1 MLWHASPVI
10 RRSVVLMAT
19 LLAGLALPARGQLTS
34 SDDREKP
41 ARLSIHPQGEPVPA
55 LKYQLLPTMLER
67 RPGNA
72 AVDYGKVTAERP
84 LFSDDAAREATSEL
98 WQAPLED
105 LKTPEVRERLDL
117 RAAFHTLDRAARRES
132 VDWQLPIRDEP
143 FYTILLPE
151 LQQMRSFGRLVA
163 ARARMQIADG
173 QYDDAVETLKTGYA
187 LSRHVAAGPTLIHA
201 LVGMAIA
208 DMMNRQIEDLIQQ
221 PGAPNLY
228 WALASLPRPFI
239 DIRGGMEAEKSALYF
254 SYPMLQDLERT
265 DRGKEYWADAL
276 QEFWREF
283 LKLSDSDADSFVG
296 QPVVVAALSLK
307 GYPLA
312 KQVLVEQGMPIE
324 KVEAMP
330 VPQVILLA
338 SIRLYERL
346 RDDHFK
352 WFYVPYGQHGDGLRQ
367 AEEQLNRYQEQQL
380 EIIPIASMLL
390 PALSAVRSTTVRSDR
405 QITALQAVEAIR
417 MHAARTGKLPA
428 ALAEVAP
435 PVPSDPVTGK
445 PFEYRLEGDTAHLEG
460 PILRD
465 RPLRVEITLAK

>member
-1 MLWHASPVI
+1 MLWHASPVF

-19 LLAGLALPARGQLTS
+19 LLAGFASPARGQLTS

-41 ARLSIHPQGEPVPA
+41 VRLTIHPQGEPLPA

-72 AVDYGKVTAERP
+72 AVDYGKVTAEQP
-84 LFSDDAAREATSEL
+84 SFFKEEFWEFANEL
-98 WQAPLED
+98 WNAPLAEF
-105 LKTPEVRERLDL
+105 KKPEVRERLDL
-117 RAAFHTLDRAARRES
+117 NVVFDTLDRAARRES
-132 VDWQLPIRDEP
+132 IDWQLPIREQP
-143 FYTILLPE
+143 FYSILLPE
-151 LQQMRSFGRLVA
+151 LQQTRSFGRLLA

-173 QYDDAVETLKTGYA
+173 RYDDAVETLKTGYA

-208 DMMNRQIEDLIQQ
+208 DMMDRQIEDLIQQ

-228 WALASLPRPFI
+228 WALAALPRPFI

-254 SYPMLQDLERT
+254 SYPMFQDLERT

-296 QPVVVAALSLK
+296 EPVVVAALSLK
-307 GYPLA
+307 GYPRA
-312 KQVLVEQGMPIE
+312 KQVLVEHGFSPE
-324 KVEAMP
+324 EVEAMP
-330 VPQVILLA
+330 APQVILLA
-338 SIRLYERL
+338 SIRVYEQL

-367 AEEQLNRYQEQQL
+367 AEEQLNRYREQQL

-417 MHAARTGKLPA
+417 MHAARTGKLPG
-428 ALAEVAP
+428 ALGEVAP
-435 PVPSDPVTGK
+435 PVPFDPVTGK

-460 PILRD
+460 PVLRD
-465 RPLRVEITLAK
+465 RPLRVEITLAR